1 MRYQKSSNKLLGDDP
16 NRLSLTILT
25 LSYAKPHCRQSKS
38 LAPNVK
44 LIVKYLQRT
53 ANSFE
58 KRWTVCI
65 FTCLEVRPKTG
76 SLLSAASF
84 VRAV

>member
-1 MRYQKSSNKLLGDDP
+1 MRYQKSFNKLLGDDP

-25 LSYAKPHCRQSKS
+25 LGYAKPHCRHSKS
-38 LAPNVK
+38 LVK

-58 KRWTVCI
+58 KRWTVYN
-65 FTCLEVRPKTG
+65 
-76 SLLSAASF
+76 S
-84 VRAV
+84 